1 MFSLVMS
8 ILKYEDEDHDKVI
21 LASDN
26 DLVAAVDHARQA
38 GWKVS

>member
-8 ILKYEDEDHDKVI
+8 FLKYEDEDHDKVI

-26 DLVAAVDHARQA
+26 DLAAAVDHARQA
-38 GWKVS
+38 GWKV